1 MTEEAQCLCC
11 LLYLV
16 ACKSV
21 LFFMVFYSAN
31 VGSSMVPSA
40 ISLATRVFV
49 I

>member
-1 MTEEAQCLCC
+1 MTEEAQCLHC
-11 LLYLV
+11 LLHLV

-21 LFFMVFYSAN
+21 LFFMVFYSAK
-31 VGSSMVPSA
+31 VGRGMVTLD